1 MYLNKVFIIGN
12 ITKDPELKALP
23 SGMQVA
29 SFSVATNR
37 VWKDQAGQKQEAADF
52 HNIVAFGKQAETIG
66 QYMKKG
72 STIMVEGRIQ
82 TRSWDG
88 PDGKKNY
95 RTEIIAEKFQFG
107 PKSAGSGSSSYS
119 GGTAGGSASGGSTGG
134 SNAGSANTGPTSKKS
149 GTSEPLEQIEYPQ
162 EEINPEDIPF

>member
-12 ITKDPELKALP
+12 ITRDPELKALP

-37 VWKDQAGQKQEAADF
+37 TWKDQNGQKQEAADF
-52 HNIVAFGKQAETIG
+52 HNIVVFGKQAETIN

-72 STIMVEGRIQ
+72 NSIMIEGRIQ
-82 TRSWDG
+82 TRTWDG

-95 RTEIIAEKFQFG
+95 RTEIIGERFQFG
-107 PKSAGSGSSSYS
+107 PKSTGGSGGYGAGS
-119 GGTAGGSASGGSTGG
+119 GSTGG
-134 SNAGSANTGPTSKKS
+134 STAGTNGGDSGKKS
-149 GTSEPLEQIEYPQ
+149 GTSAPLEQIEYPQ

>member
-37 VWKDQAGQKQEAADF
+37 TWKDQAGAKQEAVDF
-52 HNIVAFGKQAETIG
+52 HNIVIFGKQAEVIG

-72 STIMVEGRIQ
+72 SNIFIEGRIQ

-88 PDGKKNY
+88 QDGKKNY
-95 RTEIIAEKFQFG
+95 RTEIIGERFQFG
-107 PKSAGSGSSSYS
+107 PKPTG
-119 GGTAGGSASGGSTGG
+119 AGGGNYEAKGPSEKKAPASA
-134 SNAGSANTGPTSKKS
+134 
-149 GTSEPLEQIEYPQ
+149 PLEQIEYPQ

>member
-29 SFSVATNR
+29 TFSVATNR
-37 VWKDQAGQKQEAADF
+37 TWKDQAGQKQEAADF
-52 HNIVAFGKQAETIG
+52 HNIVIFGKQAEVIG

-72 STIMVEGRIQ
+72 SNIFIEGRIQ

-95 RTEIIAEKFQFG
+95 RTEIIGERFQFG
-107 PKSAGSGSSSYS
+107 PKTSGT
-119 GGTAGGSASGGSTGG
+119 GGTGNYEAK
-134 SNAGSANTGPTSKKS
+134 GPTSDKKS
-149 GTSEPLEQIEYPQ
+149 PASAPLEQIEYPQ